1 MLAGPTNMIVIP
13 PRHYTIIENPVVR
26 DPQGSVVLDR
36 FGQAKLR
43 HGDEE
48 VRESQDPFPLWP
60 GERVKSGIQPLQIV
74 EVNTALRLQAVRDF
88 DDEEA
93 VAARDGN
100 GKLQRVKVTRQAGEE
115 WLFLGPQTYHPSP
128 NVRVVHT
135 IKAHV
140 LQPGEGIAIDTL
152 M

>member
-1 MLAGPTNMIVIP
+1 MIVIP
-13 PRHYTIIENPVVR
+13 PRHYTVVENPVVR
-26 DPQGSVVLDR
+26 DEQGHVVLDR

-88 DDEEA
+88 DDEIE
-93 VAARDGN
+93 VPPRDA
-100 GKLQRVKVTRQAGEE
+100 KSQPTRVKVSRHAGEE

-135 IKAHV
+135 VKAQV
-140 LQPGEGIAIDTL
+140 MQPGEGA
-152 M
+152 

>member
-1 MLAGPTNMIVIP
+1 
-13 PRHYTIIENPVVR
+13 VVR
-26 DPQGSVVLDR
+26 DPQGQVVLDR

-48 VRESQDPFPLWP
+48 VRESQEPFPLWP
-60 GERVKSGIQPLQIV
+60 GERVKAGIQPLQIV

-88 DDEEA
+88 EDVIE
-93 VAARDGN
+93 VPARDE
-100 GKLQRVKVTRQAGEE
+100 KSKAQQVRVARHAGEE

-128 NVRVVHT
+128 SVRVVHT

-140 LQPGEGIAIDTL
+140 LQPGEGA
-152 M
+152 